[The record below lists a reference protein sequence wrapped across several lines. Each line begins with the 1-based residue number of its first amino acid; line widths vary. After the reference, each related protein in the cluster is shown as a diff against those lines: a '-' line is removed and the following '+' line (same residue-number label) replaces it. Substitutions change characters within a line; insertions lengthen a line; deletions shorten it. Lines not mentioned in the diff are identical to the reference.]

1 MQVHVAISHIAVSH
15 VAVSQIAVSIVA
27 VSHVAVSHIAV
38 SYVAASYVGNGDVG
52 NGHVRGH
59 AKKLIEAVQ
68 AKPILY
74 QADGKSYTQTL
85 RRKISRGKKCG

>member
-1 MQVHVAISHIAVSH
+1 MYTSINAIAYMY
-15 VAVSQIAVSIVA
+15 
-27 VSHVAVSHIAV
+27 AVSHIVV

-52 NGHVRGH
+52 NGHVRGQ
-59 AKKLIEAVQ
+59 AEKLNEAVQ

-85 RRKISRGKKCG
+85 RRKILLGKKCG